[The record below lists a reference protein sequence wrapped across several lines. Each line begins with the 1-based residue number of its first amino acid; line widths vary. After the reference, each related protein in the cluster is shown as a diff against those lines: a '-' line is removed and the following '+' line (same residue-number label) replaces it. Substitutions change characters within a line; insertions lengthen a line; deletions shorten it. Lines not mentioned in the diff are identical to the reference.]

1 MGRIEVPTFDNT
13 VAGFKEFK
21 KRCNLYRARMKIEQ
35 REKQVALAILGQL
48 TGLAWQAC
56 EELADKPEELD
67 QDGAFEKLMRLLE
80 ARFAQEKL
88 VELPD
93 AFEDYFYKGN
103 RRHKETL
110 FDYIQRARAAT
121 KKIKY
126 FKLNY
131 HLKFK
136 AGCYFVVQA

>member
-56 EELADKPEELD
+56 HFNIAALW
-67 QDGAFEKLMRLLE
+67 GLE
-80 ARFAQEKL
+80 GR
-88 VELPD
+88 VR
-93 AFEDYFYKGN
+93 KGN
-103 RRHKETL
+103 LSPRAKCCSKYLLL
-110 FDYIQRARAAT
+110 FFLI
-121 KKIKY
+121 
-126 FKLNY
+126 
-131 HLKFK
+131 
-136 AGCYFVVQA
+136 FVS